1 MRFLL
6 PKCCM
11 VMKAEM
17 RFGFELK
24 KRKENVSTI
33 LKAVVLT
40 VDNPR
45 RILNSILFDS
55 YIFFFNSQLFSID
68 LINTLAL

>member
-6 PKCCM
+6 PKCI

-24 KRKENVSTI
+24 KRKDNVSNI

-45 RILNSILFDS
+45 RVLNSFFLIARFFFFLILNCFL
-55 YIFFFNSQLFSID
+55 
-68 LINTLAL
+68 